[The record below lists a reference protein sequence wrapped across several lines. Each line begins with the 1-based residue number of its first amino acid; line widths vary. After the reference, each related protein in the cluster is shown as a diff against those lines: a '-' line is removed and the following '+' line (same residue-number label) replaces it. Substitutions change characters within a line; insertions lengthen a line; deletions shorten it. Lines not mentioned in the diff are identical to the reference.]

1 MTQDWMLKTL
11 IDSSVNMKDA
21 KLYVHLAINGPS
33 SIQEIATELKA
44 ERRQI
49 YRIVKKLRERQFI
62 FPCSTDCSRF
72 NAVSFDKVLD
82 LLKQSRLDE
91 ARRIENA
98 YRTMDK

>member
-1 MTQDWMLKTL
+1 MLKTL

-21 KLYVHLAINGPS
+21 QLYVHLAVNGPS
-33 SIQEIATELKA
+33 SILEIATELKA
-44 ERRQI
+44 EKRQI
-49 YRIVKKLRERQFI
+49 YRIVKKLRMRQFI

-91 ARRIENA
+91 AKRIENT
-98 YRTMDK
+98 YRAVDK